1 MKRLIKK
8 ANNLTKEQEKF
19 IQECEESRKFDD
31 KQMKR
36 IRYGF
41 ENGLTMD
48 QVKLYADPKFEWNQM
63 YQIKKGFENG
73 LTMEQVKLYADPK
86 FEWNQMEEM
95 RKGFENGLTMDQVKF
110 YADPKF
116 NDFQMWQIREGFEQ
130 GLTMEQ
136 VKLYAD
142 PKFNYSQMEA
152 IREGFKNGLTMEQVK
167 VYADP
172 KFDWFQMLQIRK
184 GFENGLTME
193 EIKSKYKLAS
203 RKNKLNRIANNNIPN
218 IFEFGLTKKEVL
230 DDFADNVIDFYTI
243 EEIKEFFEEYP
254 TIKDQI
260 NLINDTITVCIN
272 ESYFD
277 LWDKYYNCNPKLIN
291 EYCEK
296 YNVDIK
302 EVTKQILN
310 NISIDEFLGV
320 AVKARIDFYN
330 RNFEKYMK

>member
-1 MKRLIKK
+1 M
-8 ANNLTKEQEKF
+8 E
-19 IQECEESRKFDD
+19 
-31 KQMKR
+31 
-36 IRYGF
+36 
-41 ENGLTMD
+41 
-48 QVKLYADPKFEWNQM
+48 QVKLYADTKFDGDQM
-63 YQIKKGFENG
+63 YEIREGFENG
-73 LTMEQVKLYADPK
+73 LTMEQVK
-86 FEWNQMEEM
+86 
-95 RKGFENGLTMDQVKF
+95 F

-116 NDFQMWQIREGFEQ
+116 DDYQMAR
-130 GLTMEQ
+130 
-136 VKLYAD
+136 
-142 PKFNYSQMEA
+142 
-152 IREGFKNGLTMEQVK
+152 
-167 VYADP
+167 
-172 KFDWFQMLQIRK
+172 IRK
-184 GFENGLTME
+184 GLEDGLTME

-260 NLINDTITVCIN
+260 NLINDTITVCVN

-302 EVTKQILN
+302 EIIKQILN

-320 AVKARIDFYN
+320 AIKARIDFYN

>member
-8 ANNLTKEQEKF
+8 AYDLAEEQEKF
-19 IQECEESRKFDD
+19 IQECEESGKFDD
-31 KQMKR
+31 KQMNE
-36 IRYGF
+36 IIWGF
-41 ENGLTMD
+41 EH
-48 QVKLYADPKFEWNQM
+48 
-63 YQIKKGFENG
+63 G

-86 FEWNQMEEM
+86 FDWKQMEEIG
-95 RKGFENGLTMDQVKF
+95 KGFENGLTIEQTKF

-116 NDFQMWQIREGFEQ
+116 KWNQM
-130 GLTMEQ
+130 
-136 VKLYAD
+136 Y
-142 PKFNYSQMEA
+142 P
-152 IREGFKNGLTMEQVK
+152 
-167 VYADP
+167 
-172 KFDWFQMLQIRK
+172 IRK
-184 GFENGLTME
+184 DFENGLTIE

-218 IFEFGLTKKEVL
+218 IFEFGLTKKQVL
-230 DDFADNVIDFYTI
+230 DDFADNVVDFYTI

-260 NLINDTITVCIN
+260 NLINDTITVCVN

-302 EVTKQILN
+302 EIIKQILN
-310 NISIDEFLGV
+310 NISIDEFLDV

>member
-8 ANNLTKEQEKF
+8 AYDSAEEQEKF
-19 IQECEESRKFDD
+19 IQECEESRKFND
-31 KQMKR
+31 
-36 IRYGF
+36 
-41 ENGLTMD
+41 
-48 QVKLYADPKFEWNQM
+48 
-63 YQIKKGFENG
+63 YQ
-73 LTMEQVKLYADPK
+73 
-86 FEWNQMEEM
+86 
-95 RKGFENGLTMDQVKF
+95 
-110 YADPKF
+110 
-116 NDFQMWQIREGFEQ
+116 
-130 GLTMEQ
+130 
-136 VKLYAD
+136 
-142 PKFNYSQMEA
+142 
-152 IREGFKNGLTMEQVK
+152 
-167 VYADP
+167 
-172 KFDWFQMLQIRK
+172 
-184 GFENGLTME
+184 ME

-218 IFEFGLTKKEVL
+218 IFEFGLTKKQVL
-230 DDFADNVIDFYTI
+230 DDFADNVVDFYTI

-260 NLINDTITVCIN
+260 NLINDTITVCVN

-302 EVTKQILN
+302 EIIKQILN
-310 NISIDEFLGV
+310 NISIDEFLDV